1 MITKL
6 KGFVDEISDTSV
18 ILDVSGVGYY
28 LTCSQT
34 TLRALPASGSPCVL
48 WTHMNVREDDISLF
62 GFHSPEELSFF
73 RVLTSVQGVGG
84 RVALALLSTG
94 TPQDIAKAILLQD
107 ARALTKADGVGP
119 RLAARLLTELK
130 DKMPSFASHTAPGT
144 PPFLQTLRVPAN
156 QDQQDAIQALVGLG
170 YRPHD
175 VAPLV
180 ERLYDVESPPKL
192 QEVIRLAL
200 AQLSK
205 A

>member
-18 ILDVSGVGYY
+18 IIDVSGVGYY

-34 TLRALPASGSPCVL
+34 TLRALPPAGTPCVL

-73 RVLTSVQGVGG
+73 RILTSVQGVGG

-130 DKMPSFASHTAPGT
+130 DKMPSFASDAT
-144 PPFLQTLRVPAN
+144 PSTPSSLQTLRVPAN

>member
-6 KGFVDEISDTSV
+6 KGLVDEVSQTSV
-18 ILDVSGVGYY
+18 ILDVGGVGYY
-28 LTCSQT
+28 LTCSAT
-34 TLRALPASGSPCVL
+34 TLHALPAVGAPCVL

-62 GFHSPEELSFF
+62 GFHAPEELAFF

-84 RVALALLSTG
+84 RVALALLSIG
-94 TPQDIAKAILLQD
+94 NAQDIAKAILLQD
-107 ARALTKADGVGP
+107 QHFLTKADGVGP
-119 RLAARLLTELK
+119 RLAARLVTELK
-130 DKMPSFASHTAPGT
+130 DKIPSFTSASTPNAPCLAG
-144 PPFLQTLRVPAN
+144 TLRPPAN
-156 QDQQDAIQALVGLG
+156 QDQQDAVQALVGLG
-170 YRPHD
+170 YRPHE

-180 ERLYDVESPPKL
+180 ERLYDGASAPTV

>member
-18 ILDVSGVGYY
+18 IIDVSGVGYY

-34 TLRALPASGSPCVL
+34 TLRALPASGMPCVL

-130 DKMPSFASHTAPGT
+130 DKMPSFASHATPGAPS
-144 PPFLQTLRVPAN
+144 PLQTLRAPAN
-156 QDQQDAIQALVGLG
+156 QDQQDAVQALVGLG